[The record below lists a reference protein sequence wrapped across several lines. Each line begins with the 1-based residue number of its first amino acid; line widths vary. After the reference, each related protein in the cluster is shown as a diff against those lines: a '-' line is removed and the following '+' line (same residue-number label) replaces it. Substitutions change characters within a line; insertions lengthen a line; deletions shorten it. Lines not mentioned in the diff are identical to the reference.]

1 MTHEDCRP
9 ISQDVLAVI
18 FYNQPILD
26 KQKKMYRFTDT
37 FQHTF
42 NDFWY
47 ICRNLNT
54 FILLSLYT
62 GNYYYSNY

>member
-26 KQKKMYRFTDT
+26 KQKKCIDSQTHFNTHSTT
-37 FQHTF
+37 FGI
-42 NDFWY
+42 Y
-47 ICRNLNT
+47 VEI
-54 FILLSLYT
+54 
-62 GNYYYSNY
+62 